1 MTWRSFYGLL
11 LREKKY
17 IIPFGVAMTYYQEK
31 KYIIQYAIMYAYNN
45 VVIYKRLCICIEK
58 VCKKYIPRNQ

>member
-1 MTWRSFYGLL
+1 
-11 LREKKY
+11 
-17 IIPFGVAMTYYQEK
+17 MTYYQEK